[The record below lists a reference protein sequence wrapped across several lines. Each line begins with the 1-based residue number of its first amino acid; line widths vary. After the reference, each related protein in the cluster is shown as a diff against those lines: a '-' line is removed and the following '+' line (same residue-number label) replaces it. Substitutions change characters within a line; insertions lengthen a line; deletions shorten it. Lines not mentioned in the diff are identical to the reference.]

1 MLKLRLFALWASAV
15 GLCSLAPTAESI
27 KLKKECVSI
36 KLLDFPITR
45 GPPRAAASANSSSMG
60 TLAVLAATDRE
71 AYAQGRHPISSAFDI
86 SPGLAQCGYDDP
98 KCQTD
103 YWQRRC
109 ATSSAPDDRA
119 VTPNVTVIEAESYW
133 CVYEVPRATPCSR
146 PTPNVTST
154 TTIKK
159 RWCGCKVASRY
170 AMQIDKYKNYKV
182 RALAP
187 AVAPLCSCSGR
198 SSGRSPRRL
207 A

>member
-1 MLKLRLFALWASAV
+1 MLKLRLFALWASAAS
-15 GLCSLAPTAESI
+15 LCSLAPTVESI
-27 KLKKECVSI
+27 KMKKECVSI
-36 KLLDFPITR
+36 KLPSFPITR

-60 TLAVLAATDRE
+60 TLAVLAATDPD

-98 KCQTD
+98 KCLTD

-133 CVYEVPRATPCSR
+133 
-146 PTPNVTST
+146 
-154 TTIKK
+154 
-159 RWCGCKVASRY
+159 WCGCKVASRY
-170 AMQIDKYKNYKV
+170 AMQINNYKNYKV

-187 AVAPLCSCSGR
+187 AVAPSCSC
-198 SSGRSPRRL
+198 SGRSPRRL
-207 A
+207 AKCGRLHTSFVLPLARPSSSCPASR